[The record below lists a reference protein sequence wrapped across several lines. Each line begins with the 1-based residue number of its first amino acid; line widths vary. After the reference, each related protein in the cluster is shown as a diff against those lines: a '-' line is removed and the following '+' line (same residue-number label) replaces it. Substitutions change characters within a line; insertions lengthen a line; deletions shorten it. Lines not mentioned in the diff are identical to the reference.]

1 MNDKTNKRIT
11 KAELRRLSSSILDS
25 REIEILQTINKLK
38 FITTN
43 QLQRLFFTGS
53 SNPTTNLRACNRKL
67 KRLKNFGLVANLEQ
81 RIGGKRAGS
90 SSVVNTISSAGYQL
104 LRLDDMTLYATRKR
118 LYEPNILFLE
128 HTLAIAETYTRLYE
142 MNRDNKIHDLQATF
156 EPSCWRTYNNKKGV
170 PTFLKPDLFACFAVD
185 DESED
190 FMFFELDQAT
200 QAPKRVV
207 RKCKQYLLYY
217 KTGIEQR
224 VNGVLPWVVWITPN
238 QKRRNQLINHISE
251 NIPNYEMVFRI
262 ITMDELET
270 LIAGEAD
277 KEVDDEQNI

>member
-38 FITTN
+38 FVTTK
-43 QLQRLFFTGS
+43 QLQRLFFTDS
-53 SNPTTNLRACNRKL
+53 PNPTTNLRACNRKL

-90 SSVVNTISSAGYQL
+90 SSVVNSISSAGYQL

-128 HTLAIAETYTRLYE
+128 HTLAIAETYTRLHE
-142 MNRDNKIHDLQATF
+142 MNRNNKIHDFQATF

-185 DESED
+185 
-190 FMFFELDQAT
+190 
-200 QAPKRVV
+200 
-207 RKCKQYLLYY
+207 
-217 KTGIEQR
+217 
-224 VNGVLPWVVWITPN
+224 
-238 QKRRNQLINHISE
+238 
-251 NIPNYEMVFRI
+251 
-262 ITMDELET
+262 
-270 LIAGEAD
+270 
-277 KEVDDEQNI
+277 